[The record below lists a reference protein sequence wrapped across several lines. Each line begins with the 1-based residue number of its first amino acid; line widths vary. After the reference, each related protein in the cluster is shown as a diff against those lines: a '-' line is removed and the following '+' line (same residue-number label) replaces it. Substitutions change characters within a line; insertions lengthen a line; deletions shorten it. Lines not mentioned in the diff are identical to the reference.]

1 MQNKSSIAGIL
12 TIISGA
18 FGILWLGGSW
28 LSIYMVKYMFSSPL
42 YGPAPPDAF
51 YKMMTA
57 MYLSYGVVGAILGIL
72 GIIGGIFAIKK
83 QHWGWA
89 LTGTIAGIITFFPTG
104 IAAIVLLSM
113 GREEF
118 LLSRAVI
125 TQE

>member
-12 TIISGA
+12 AIIGGA

-42 YGPAPPDAF
+42 YGSFPSEF
-51 YKMMTA
+51 YTLMTA

-72 GIIGGIFAIKK
+72 GIIGGIFALKK
-83 QHWGWA
+83 RHWGWA

-118 LLSRAVI
+118 LPSKAVI